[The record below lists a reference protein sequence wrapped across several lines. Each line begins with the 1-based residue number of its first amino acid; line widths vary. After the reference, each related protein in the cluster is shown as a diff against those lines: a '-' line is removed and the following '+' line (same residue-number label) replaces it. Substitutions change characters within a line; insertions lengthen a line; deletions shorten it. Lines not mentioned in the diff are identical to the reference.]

1 MIISKSIHVVA
12 DGIISFFMAELYPI
26 LYIYIYI
33 YKMGYIYNGIYIYIT
48 GYMSQKASDI
58 EKKMASKD
66 FCTKKSHFLFSGKVL
81 LGLPLQHRGVRPKKF
96 PLLAL
101 SLMEKKVCS
110 LYGVKVGL

>member
-1 MIISKSIHVVA
+1 
-12 DGIISFFMAELYPI
+12 
-26 LYIYIYI
+26 
-33 YKMGYIYNGIYIYIT
+33 
-48 GYMSQKASDI
+48 MSQKASDI